1 MKKLF
6 NKIWYALFLYL
17 EPCYAVVYVGFTSY
31 LFGHKDHDKYIKVG
45 ITFDEAVSYVNKQND
60 GFRRHLLIEDMRK
73 N

>member
-6 NKIWYALFLYL
+6 KKIWYALFTYL

-60 GFRRHLLIEDMRK
+60 GFRSHLLIEDMRK